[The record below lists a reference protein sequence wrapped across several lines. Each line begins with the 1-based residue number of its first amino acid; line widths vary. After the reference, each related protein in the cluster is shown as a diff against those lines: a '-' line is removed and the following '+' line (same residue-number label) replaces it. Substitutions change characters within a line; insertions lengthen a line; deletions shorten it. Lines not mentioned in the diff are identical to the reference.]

1 MANPGTFG
9 SAEILQIADAV
20 AREKSISKDAIV
32 DAMEDSIA
40 IAARKKYGYGRNLH
54 AYIDR
59 KSGEVSL
66 FRELEVVEA
75 YDEDSE
81 ISVMQILLDDP
92 RAQANELK
100 VGEFLR
106 EPLPPI
112 DLGRVAAQTAK
123 QVILQKVRDAER
135 ERQYEDFKDR
145 VGEIVNGTVKRAEF
159 GDVVVDLGRAEAIIR
174 RNKVIKGEVF
184 KVNDRVR
191 AYVEDVR
198 REPKGPQIFL
208 SRTAPEFMVKLFAQE
223 VPEIYDG
230 IIEVKA
236 AAREPGSRAKIAVY
250 SRDSSIDPVG
260 SCVGVRGSR
269 VQAVINEIFGEKI
282 DIIQWSPDVGAL
294 LVSALAPAD
303 VSKVVIDEDRK
314 RIEVVV
320 PEDQL
325 SLAIG
330 RRGQNVRLASQ
341 LVGWNIDVMTEDEE
355 SKRRTEEFNTL
366 SDLFIEALNVED
378 VIAHLLVTEGFSSV
392 EEIAFVDSAEVAAV
406 EGFDDDIA
414 AELQSRAREYLEQK
428 KESTKEDLKTK
439 GAADDFIAFEGLDD
453 EIKLQLVEKDVKKL
467 DDFADL
473 SSDEFAE
480 LVPGSKLSGEQ
491 IDALIMKARE
501 HWFAESEVSE
511 KAEDSAKEEKK
522 AAKPKA
528 TKVEE

>member
-9 SAEILQIADAV
+9 NAEILQIADAV

-54 AYIDR
+54 AHIDR
-59 KSGEVSL
+59 KSGEVDL
-66 FRELEVVEA
+66 YRELEVVEA
-75 YDEDSE
+75 YDEDPE
-81 ISVMQILLDDP
+81 ISAMQILADDP
-92 RAQANELK
+92 RAKANELK

-145 VGEIVNGTVKRAEF
+145 VGEIVNGTVKRVEF

-198 REPKGPQIFL
+198 RELKGPQIFL
-208 SRTAPEFMVKLFAQE
+208 SRTAPEFMVKLFTQE

-236 AAREPGSRAKIAVY
+236 AAREPGSRAKIAVF
-250 SRDSSIDPVG
+250 SSDSSIDPVG

-269 VQAVINEIFGEKI
+269 VQAVINEMFGEKI
-282 DIIQWSPDVGAL
+282 DIIEWSGDVGTL
-294 LVSALAPAD
+294 LVSALAPAE
-303 VSKVVIDEDRK
+303 VAKVVIDEDKK

-355 SKRRTEEFNTL
+355 SKRRTEEFNNL
-366 SDLFIEALNVED
+366 SELFIEALNVED
-378 VIAHLLVTEGFSSV
+378 VIAHLLVTEGFNSV
-392 EEIAFVDSAEVAAV
+392 EEIAFVDAGEIASI
-406 EGFDDDIA
+406 EGFDEDVA
-414 AELQSRAREYLEQK
+414 SELQSRARDYLEQRK
-428 KESTKEDLKTK
+428 ANAKAELKEK
-439 GAADDFIAFEGLDD
+439 GAAEDLVAFEGLSD

-473 SSDEFAE
+473 SSDEFVE
-480 LVPGSKLSGEQ
+480 LVPQSGLEAEQ
-491 IDALIMKARE
+491 VDALIMKARE
-501 HWFAESEVSE
+501 HWFADEDKAK
-511 KAEDSAKEEKK
+511 KAE
-522 AAKPKA
+522 
-528 TKVEE
+528 

>member
-1 MANPGTFG
+1 MATPGTFG
-9 SAEILQIADAV
+9 NAEILQIADAV
-20 AREKSISKDAIV
+20 AREKGISKDAIV

-54 AYIDR
+54 AHIDR
-59 KSGEVSL
+59 KTGTVDL

-75 YDEDSE
+75 YDEDPE
-81 ISVMQILLDDP
+81 ISVMQILDTDSK
-92 RAQANELK
+92 AKDNNLK
-100 VGEFLR
+100 VGDSLK

-135 ERQYEDFKDR
+135 ERQFEDFKDR
-145 VGEIVNGTVKRAEF
+145 VGEIVNGIVKRVEF
-159 GDVVVDLGRAEAIIR
+159 GDVVVDLGHAEAIIK
-174 RNKVIKGEVF
+174 RNKVIKGEAF

-208 SRTAPEFMVKLFAQE
+208 SRSAPEFMVKLFTQE

-230 IIEVKA
+230 VIEVKA
-236 AAREPGSRAKIAVY
+236 AAREPGSRAKIAVF

-269 VQAVINEIFGEKI
+269 VQAVINEMFGEKI
-282 DIIQWSPDVGAL
+282 DIIQWSPDVGAF
-294 LVSALAPAD
+294 LVSALAPAE
-303 VSKVVIDEDRK
+303 VSKVVIDEDK
-314 RIEVVV
+314 HRIEVVV

-366 SDLFIEALNVED
+366 SELFIEALNVED

-392 EEIAFVDSAEVAAV
+392 EEVAFVAPEELSSI
-406 EGFDDDIA
+406 EGFDEDVA
-414 AELQSRAREYLEQK
+414 EELQNRAKEFLEQK
-428 KESTKEDLKTK
+428 KENTAKTLKEMGVD
-439 GAADDFIAFEGLDD
+439 ADFIDFEGLSD
-453 EIKLQLVEKDVKKL
+453 EIKLALAEKGVKKL

-473 SSDEFAE
+473 SREEFTEMLPA
-480 LVPGSKLSGEQ
+480 SGLEDDA

-501 HWFAESEVSE
+501 HWFTEEEAEKS
-511 KAEDSAKEEKK
+511 KA
-522 AAKPKA
+522 
-528 TKVEE
+528 

>member
-9 SAEILQIADAV
+9 NAEILQIADAV
-20 AREKSISKDAIV
+20 AREKNISKDAIV

-54 AYIDR
+54 AHIDR
-59 KSGEVSL
+59 KTGEVDL
-66 FRELEVVEA
+66 FRELEVVESF
-75 YDEDSE
+75 DEDSE

-92 RAQANELK
+92 RTVANELA

-145 VGEIVNGTVKRAEF
+145 VGEIVNGTVKRVEF
-159 GDVVVDLGRAEAIIR
+159 GDVIVDLGRAEAVIR
-174 RNKVIKGEVF
+174 RNKVIKGEAF

-191 AYVEDVR
+191 AYLEDVR
-198 REPKGPQIFL
+198 REPKGAQIFL
-208 SRTAPEFMVKLFAQE
+208 SRTAPEFMVKLFTQE

-230 IIEVKA
+230 IIQVKA

-250 SRDSSIDPVG
+250 SNDSSIDPVG

-269 VQAVINEIFGEKI
+269 VQAVINEMFGEKI
-282 DIIQWSPDVGAL
+282 DIIQWSSDVGTL
-294 LVSALAPAD
+294 LVSALAPSE
-303 VSKVVIDEDRK
+303 VSKVVIDEDKK

-355 SKRRTEEFNTL
+355 SKRRTEEFTTL

-378 VIAHLLVTEGFSSV
+378 VIAHLLVTEGFNSV
-392 EEIAFVDSAEVAAV
+392 EEIAYVDAAEVASI
-406 EGFDDDIA
+406 EGFDEDVA
-414 AELQSRAREYLEQK
+414 SELQSRARDFLEQR
-428 KESTKEDLKTK
+428 KEDTKTSLKEK
-439 GAADDFIAFEGLDD
+439 GAADDLIEFEGLSD
-453 EIKLQLVEKDVKKL
+453 EVKLQLVEQDVKKL

-473 SSDEFAE
+473 SSDEFVE
-480 LVPGSKLSGEQ
+480 MVPKSNLSSEQ
-491 IDALIMKARE
+491 VDALIMKARE
-501 HWFAESEVSE
+501 HWFDGEGEVP
-511 KAEDSAKEEKK
+511 AKE
-522 AAKPKA
+522 AN
-528 TKVEE
+528 